1 MVGSI
6 KLKKLGKNPFAELPR
21 EVAILSTVSFLVA
34 VGFGLIIP
42 AIPIF
47 AASFGVSKTAIGLII
62 SAFAIVRFASGLVS
76 GKLVDKFGE
85 RTVLGFGLFMVSFF
99 TLLTALSQNYSQLL
113 IFRSLGGL
121 GSSMF
126 SVSAGSLLMRS
137 VGDDYRARAQSLYNS
152 GFLLGGISGPAVGGL
167 LATISL
173 RAPFF
178 VYSITLAMAAITALF
193 FLSEIKLGKKVDAP
207 TTQIGQTTLSQAFRL
222 RPYQIALVLA
232 FINNWVLFGLRS
244 SILPL
249 FVTEKLNSTATIAGI
264 GLTIGAL
271 IQGIFML
278 KAGKYSDVKGRKA
291 ALLFGG
297 VFILFGI
304 LMLAF
309 TTNIFWYLVSMALFG
324 LGSAYAGTA
333 PGSVVGDIIKGR
345 GGQVIAAWQ
354 MAGDAGMIVG
364 PILVGLL
371 TDYFSYQAAFLFS
384 GFIWIIALVLSVILP
399 ETRASYLEND
409 LIPDKNKQE
418 L

>member
-1 MVGSI
+1 M
-6 KLKKLGKNPFAELPR
+6 
-21 EVAILSTVSFLVA
+21 AILSTVSFLVA

-42 AIPIF
+42 TIPIF

-62 SAFAIVRFASGLVS
+62 SCFAIVRFSSGLIS

-85 RTVLGFGLFMVSFF
+85 RTVLAFGLFMVSFF

-137 VGDDYRARAQSLYNS
+137 VTDNYRARAQSLYNG

-167 LATISL
+167 LSAISL

-178 VYSITLAMAAITALF
+178 VYSVTLAMAASTALF
-193 FLSEIKLGKKVDAP
+193 FLSEKKLGKRVDAP
-207 TTQIGQTTLSQAFRL
+207 TNKIGQTTLSQAFKL
-222 RPYQIALVLA
+222 RPYQIALILA

-278 KAGKYSDVKGRKA
+278 KAGKYSDLKGRKA
-291 ALLFGG
+291 ALLYGG
-297 VFILFGI
+297 VFVLFGV
-304 LMLAF
+304 LMLSFA
-309 TTNIFWYLVSMALFG
+309 TNIYWYLLAMAVFG
-324 LGSAYAGTA
+324 LGGAYVGTA

-354 MAGDAGMIVG
+354 MAGDAGMIIG

-384 GFIWIIALVLSVILP
+384 GFIWVIALLLSATLP
-399 ETRASYLEND
+399 ETRASHLVDD